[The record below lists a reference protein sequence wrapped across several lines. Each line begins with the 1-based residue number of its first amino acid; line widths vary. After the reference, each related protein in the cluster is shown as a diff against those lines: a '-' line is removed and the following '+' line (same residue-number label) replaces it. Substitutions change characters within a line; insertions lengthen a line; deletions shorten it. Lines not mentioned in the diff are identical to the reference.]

1 MRIVIIDILLI
12 VASVII
18 ANLIVHFK
26 DADMN
31 KEDKW
36 RWFTIGYG
44 FAVVIVIIEDMA
56 KIALGII

>member
-36 RWFTIGYG
+36 CWFTIGYG